1 MNLDT
6 TICKKKIRTR
16 ENRVKPQG
24 YMQGSDIYIYICH
37 VIISESQHLVL
48 CFSEVLQI
56 FVGTVFVLYW
66 RAHCIICSAMHS
78 RHLLTSKVQLV
89 FPVSPTWCVINA
101 VSTVQCASKK
111 NHPIIKKNYSRAR
124 NTRHA
129 HARALLGIITITNPL
144 ISYRKILNLGLQHWF
159 PVFVAKRKGRRLW
172 YDPKA
177 KARLLLGHVL
187 CSVQRCWWVH
197 CRAWRSCS
205 GSKWVILSAKDDV
218 PCQRRAVGLHVLWKG
233 QRVLL
238 LRPFIRDALLHLLH
252 VVHVWCDGASPGL
265 HFYSPRLRRLI
276 RCRVYIEPSL

>member
-1 MNLDT
+1 M
-6 TICKKKIRTR
+6 
-16 ENRVKPQG
+16 
-24 YMQGSDIYIYICH
+24 
-37 VIISESQHLVL
+37 
-48 CFSEVLQI
+48 
-56 FVGTVFVLYW
+56 
-66 RAHCIICSAMHS
+66 RAH
-78 RHLLTSKVQLV
+78 
-89 FPVSPTWCVINA
+89 FW
-101 VSTVQCASKK
+101 
-111 NHPIIKKNYSRAR
+111 Y
-124 NTRHA
+124 
-129 HARALLGIITITNPL
+129 ITNPL

-177 KARLLLGHVL
+177 KTRLLLGHVL

-238 LRPFIRDALLHLLH
+238 LRPFIWDALLHLLH
-252 VVHVWCDGASPGL
+252 VVHVWCDGSSPGL